1 MKLRLSHLAPLA
13 LASACLAPAATS
25 DAQLEPQVVEAEK
38 PASACAFDI
47 AEGEAWIN
55 LMPGRPG
62 RGPREVNVSVRL
74 QQPAATAIL
83 LRSPRSTADSLMLE
97 VRAAAAAPIPG
108 RIGYRENAPDPLYQ
122 RVVFLCGGSDIYTIA
137 PIQRVY

>member
-1 MKLRLSHLAPLA
+1 
-13 LASACLAPAATS
+13 
-25 DAQLEPQVVEAEK
+25 
-38 PASACAFDI
+38 
-47 AEGEAWIN
+47 
-55 LMPGRPG
+55 MPGRPG